1 MQIPGAPQ
9 DFFHFTAQGM
19 GIFSAISIVGWRVV
33 RLLRKIDRG
42 FDIWQWQH
50 LVMWTKFEKENP
62 VPPYPK
68 LSWDDDATAQSHW
81 LNRKQKS
88 SKGPSPV

>member
-1 MQIPGAPQ
+1 MPG
-9 DFFHFTAQGM
+9 FFNFTAQGL
-19 GIFSAISIVGWRVV
+19 GILTTITIVGIKVIV
-33 RLLRKIDRG
+33 ILRKIDRG

-68 LSWDDDATAQSHW
+68 LSWDDDATARTHW
-81 LNRKQKS
+81 LNRRAKS
-88 SKGPSPV
+88 DSGQ

>member
-1 MQIPGAPQ
+1 MMQGTQP

-19 GIFSAISIVGWRVV
+19 GILSAISIIGWRVV

-50 LVMWTKFEKENP
+50 LVMWTKFERENA

-68 LSWDDDATAQSHW
+68 LSWDDDAKAHKNW
-81 LNRKQKS
+81 LSRMVKRDS
-88 SKGPSPV
+88 EGPPG